1 MQLVPHHGVVGW
13 MAPHFYPPNHRSHP
27 VERIFSLHRR
37 FLVQTLSF
45 FSILLLILFYG
56 AKKRF
61 LCRLLPE
68 PLLLLSYLPPPF
80 LKYIFTQTHMTAPC
94 VGWLHPCL
102 LLCGLLP
109 LPTPTQRMFLPDL
122 FLPPLTLLF
131 LLFLS
136 LSFSFFHLMFHGQ
149 SGLV

>member
-45 FSILLLILFYG
+45 FSI
-56 AKKRF
+56 
-61 LCRLLPE
+61 
-68 PLLLLSYLPPPF
+68 
-80 LKYIFTQTHMTAPC
+80 
-94 VGWLHPCL
+94 L